1 MRRNTH
7 AACFIF
13 SDHNIQE
20 LQWKAEKKK
29 TKQILVNKHIKKVY
43 IKWLTRLKRIL
54 FFSFIKFT
62 LWTLLNLHFVNNS
75 RGVRIRDFFD
85 ALHLKDKKRFLFT
98 ICDGENRTAQQK
110 REEWNG
116 LILTLLLFILSLWM
130 KWYLECLMLN
140 WKFLHL
146 VLITSSMIIVQYYW

>member
-1 MRRNTH
+1 M
-7 AACFIF
+7 
-13 SDHNIQE
+13 
-20 LQWKAEKKK
+20 
-29 TKQILVNKHIKKVY
+29 KQ
-43 IKWLTRLKRIL
+43 IL

-98 ICDGENRTAQQK
+98 ICDGENRTTQRK

-146 VLITSSMIIVQYYW
+146 VLILGAWQSYNTTGRRMEDRRFAIKILPSYPKSIIIIRE